1 MSGRRESVS
10 VDLSPATVF
19 SLNYMCP
26 VVHFVVKKAEGCAM
40 IDKLETAG
48 LEALKYLGFKHA
60 ARERALPKSRT
71 TIRYCANCI
80 RATHRQEYEVAEAL
94 LGQAAALLAEM
105 AEDLQGHQDIFYAGF
120 VQDAQ
125 KEYAEAATF
134 MALTQNRPLPLAPDL
149 SIGWAP
155 YLNGLGEAVGE
166 LRRYVLDQLRRG
178 NFDNCEM
185 YLRYMDD
192 IYALLITIDFPDAI
206 TGGLRRTTDTARS
219 ILEKTRGDLT
229 IAVRQAQLERA
240 MLALQQDLQNK

>member
-1 MSGRRESVS
+1 M
-10 VDLSPATVF
+10 
-19 SLNYMCP
+19 N
-26 VVHFVVKKAEGCAM
+26 
-40 IDKLETAG
+40 DKLETAG
-48 LEALKYLGFKHA
+48 LEALKHLGFKHA

-71 TIRYCANCI
+71 SIRYCANCI
-80 RATHRQEYEVAEAL
+80 RATHRQEYEV
-94 LGQAAALLAEM
+94 AAALLAEM

-206 TGGLRRTTDTARS
+206 TGGLRRTTDTARG

-229 IAVRQAQLERA
+229 IAVRQAQLESA